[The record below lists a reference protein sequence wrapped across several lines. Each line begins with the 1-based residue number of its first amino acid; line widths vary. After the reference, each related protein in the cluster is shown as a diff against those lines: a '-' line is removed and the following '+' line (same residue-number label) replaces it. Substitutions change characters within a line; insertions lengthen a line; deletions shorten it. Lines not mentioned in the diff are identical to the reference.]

1 MAAGFDRTSI
11 AGKEFP
17 LAGQVQL
24 VVIGAGK
31 AGVSA
36 AIEAARL
43 GLSVMLV
50 DEHPVASAL
59 IGLDVPY
66 MIGDRMTA
74 AVQNQARMV
83 EQIAAAR
90 PDIAEAFEAGV
101 DVQMGVSAW
110 AAFVEGPTSRALP
123 GRMLALADESRSWL
137 IGFERM
143 IVAAGARDLALAFPG
158 WDRPGV
164 MGAQGFGAAVTLYD
178 AFAGRRIAVLG
189 GGAAALR
196 CVRQAKAADIE
207 VVAVVSATAEVHPAL
222 AASGAPVFPGAV
234 VRGVAGALEVEGITI
249 VTLSDGSERR
259 LVCDTIVTAIDVT
272 PTVEMFDLLGCTTR
286 FEPAKGGYVPV
297 LDAELRCTLP
307 GIYAAGDCAGISD
320 AALLDP
326 DLGAVEGRR
335 AARTAARDAG
345 LEAAEESAPIRHSGP
360 PRDIWRREW
369 LAAHASPHAAELIIC
384 RCEEVTL
391 HDLLGVRPPRYLDY
405 DKKPFENR
413 DLRTLAQDGPVN
425 QDQIKRLTRAG
436 MGACQGRRCREQVQE
451 LLAMQGNQPPASIP
465 LPSFRAPLR
474 PIALG
479 VLTATDE
486 TRDMRANW
494 SGWFGIAAQWI
505 PHWEKVPENPEFY
518 GGRIFS
524 GGEE

>member
-1 MAAGFDRTSI
+1 MTAGFDRTSI

-17 LAGQVQL
+17 LAGQTQL
-24 VVIGAGK
+24 VVVGAGA
-31 AGVSA
+31 AGVAA

-43 GLSVMLV
+43 GLAVTLV
-50 DEHPVASAL
+50 DEHPVASGL

-66 MIGDRMTA
+66 MFGERMTA

-83 EQIAAAR
+83 EQIASAR
-90 PDIAEAFEAGV
+90 PDIADAFEAGV
-101 DVQMGVSAW
+101 DVQLGVSGW

-123 GRMLALADESRSWL
+123 GRMLALADETRSWL
-137 IGFERM
+137 VGFERM

-164 MGAQGFGAAVTLYD
+164 MGAQAFGAAVTLYE
-178 AFAGRRIAVLG
+178 AFAGRRIVVLG
-189 GGAAALR
+189 GGAAALA
-196 CVRQAKAADIE
+196 CIRQAQAAGLE
-207 VVAVVSATAEVHPAL
+207 VAAVVSASADVHPAIE
-222 AASGAPVFPGAV
+222 AAGVEVLSGAIIRA
-234 VRGVAGALEVEGITI
+234 VAGGLEVEG
-249 VTLSDGSERR
+249 VVVASLAGGAERR
-259 LVCDTIVTAIDVT
+259 FACDTIVTAVDVV
-272 PTVEMFDLLGCTTR
+272 PTVEMFDLVGCATVYDR
-286 FEPAKGGYVPV
+286 ARGGYVPV
-297 LDAELRCTLP
+297 LDAEQRCSLP

-326 DLGAVEGRR
+326 SMARLQGLR
-335 AARTAARDAG
+335 AARAAARDAG
-345 LEAAEESAPIRHSGP
+345 LEAPMDSAQPGAAGP
-360 PRDIWRREW
+360 ARDAWRREW
-369 LAAHASPHAAELIIC
+369 LAAHAGPQAAQLTIC
-384 RCEEVTL
+384 RCEEVSL
-391 HDLLGVRPPRYLDY
+391 HDLLGVRPPRYLSY
-405 DKKPFENR
+405 DEKNFAKR

-474 PIALG
+474 PLPLS
-479 VLTATDE
+479 VLTAKDE
-486 TRDMRANW
+486 AREVRANW

-505 PHWEKVPENPEFY
+505 PHWEKVPENPEYY

>member
-1 MAAGFDRTSI
+1 MAVGFDRTSI

-17 LAGQVQL
+17 LAGQSQL
-24 VVIGAGK
+24 VVIGSGA
-31 AGVSA
+31 AGVAA

-43 GLSVMLV
+43 GLSVTLV
-50 DEHPVASAL
+50 DEHPVASGL

-66 MIGDRMTA
+66 MMGERMTA

-83 EQIAAAR
+83 EQIAASR

-123 GRMLALADESRSWL
+123 GRMLALADEGRSWL
-137 IGFERM
+137 IGFEKM

-164 MGAQGFGAAVTLYD
+164 MGAQGFGAAVTLYE
-178 AFAGRRIAVLG
+178 AFSGRRIIVLG
-189 GGAAALR
+189 GGAAALQV
-196 CVRQAKAADIE
+196 VRQAQAAGIE
-207 VVAVVSATAEVHPAL
+207 VAAVISATSAIAAGLTSTGVEVL
-222 AASGAPVFPGAV
+222 SGAIVKSVTGAM
-234 VRGVAGALEVEGITI
+234 EVEGV
-249 VTLSDGSERR
+249 VTASLGGGAERR
-259 LVCDTIVTAIDVT
+259 FACDTIVTAIDVT
-272 PTVEMFDLLGCTTR
+272 PTVEMFDLLGCTTVYDTAR
-286 FEPAKGGYVPV
+286 GGYVPV
-297 LDAELRCTLP
+297 LDAEQRCSLP
-307 GIYAAGDCAGISD
+307 GIYAAGDCAGVSD
-320 AALLDP
+320 AGLADPAL
-326 DLGAVEGRR
+326 AKAEGIR
-335 AARTAARDAG
+335 AARAAARDAG
-345 LEAAEESAPIRHSGP
+345 LAAPEDSAPARAAAP
-360 PRDIWRREW
+360 ARDAWRREW
-369 LAAHASPHAAELIIC
+369 LAAHAGPQAPELIIC

-391 HDLLGVRPPRYLDY
+391 HDLLGVRPPRYLSY
-405 DKKPFENR
+405 DEKRFEKR

-451 LLAMQGNQPPASIP
+451 LLAMQGNQPPAAIP

-474 PIALG
+474 PLPLS
-479 VLTATDE
+479 VLNAHDE
-486 TRDMRANW
+486 TPGMRANW

-505 PHWEKVPENPEFY
+505 PHWEKVPENPEYY